1 MPESLL
7 PDKVT
12 IAYVNGH
19 QEGNSMEATGN
30 SLTDEATKRASL
42 GEKVNLLN
50 LISNTQTE
58 DQRWVLPDG
67 KKMISKPMM
76 RELMTTGAPGLCM
89 MQYLETVVA

>member
-1 MPESLL
+1 M
-7 PDKVT
+7 VT
-12 IAYVNGH
+12 RKGILWKPQGTA
-19 QEGNSMEATGN
+19 
-30 SLTDEATKRASL
+30 LTDEATKRASL

-76 RELMTTGAPGLCM
+76 RELMTIGAPGLCM